1 MKTRNP
7 GTLLI
12 VLLVAGSLLAI
23 ALLVMTPHNISN
35 LVSRPDPAR
44 DYGEAV
50 SRAESLREKAAKD
63 MNLQCRLRL
72 MTHGGKTD
80 RAVILVHGYTSCPQQ
95 FHELG
100 KRLHVS
106 GSNVLIAPLPHHGL
120 LDRMTQE
127 HSLLR
132 AEELAEYADRV
143 VDIGRGLGEEIVMM
157 GISAGGVTT
166 AWAAQKRD
174 DIDLAVIISPAFGF
188 KKVPTPLTAAVMN
201 IFSILPDTFTWW
213 DPELQAKTP
222 SSYAYPRY
230 SRRALTQIL
239 RLGFAVQED
248 MKRTS
253 PEAKKIVVVFNP
265 NDNEINN
272 ELTRKIVK
280 RWQSHNADITTYE
293 FDASLELGHDLID
306 PNQPNQKIEVVY
318 PKLIE
323 LVGS

>member
-1 MKTRNP
+1 MKTWNP

-12 VLLVAGSLLAI
+12 VLLVAGLLLAI

-63 MNLQCRLRL
+63 MNPQCRLQL

-100 KRLHVS
+100 KRLYVS

-143 VDIGRGLGEEIVMM
+143 VDIGRELGEEIVMM

-166 AWAAQKRD
+166 AWAAQQRD

-201 IFSILPDTFTWW
+201 IFSVLPDTFTWW
-213 DPELQAKTP
+213 DPERKAEAPL
-222 SSYAYPRY
+222 SYTYPRY

-280 RWQSHNADITTYE
+280 RWQSHNADIATYE
-293 FDASLELGHDLID
+293 FDASLELGHDIID

-323 LVGS
+323 LINR